1 MTVHI
6 IWMYWWLVFPIG
18 FLLTRIIRLFLYSSY
33 EKKRLDVMKADLD
46 KGKDV
51 PSALYRDL

>member
-1 MTVHI
+1 M
-6 IWMYWWLVFPIG
+6 FPIG

-33 EKKRLDVMKADLD
+33 EKKRLDVMKAYLD